1 MPTNYN
7 GQLRSNEIFAA
18 IYNMIISQQ
27 VFADNI
33 AGTNAQLVD
42 KARVDGS
49 MHGDTKLYYSTDALK
64 SSAWGNDAE
73 AADLLKLY
81 RPEDPSCQAIY
92 LDKFRQIALT
102 TDNYLSKRA
111 WSTEGAFSSF
121 NSVMKGWIRDTK
133 RIYDATTYNCYFG
146 TAESAVGKQ
155 SQEITISTAAG
166 AGNEA
171 QQIADFVADLMVEM
185 TDISRDFN
193 DYGYLR
199 SYNPSDIHIV
209 WKSSVVN
216 KMRHID
222 LPVIYHKDGVE
233 KTLDMGTWLPDR
245 YFGKVQT
252 AATPGDGTTVRSLI
266 EQEIGDNHYFAGDL
280 IKSGDTAPANTSYK
294 TDDTILCKIYVKL
307 PPFMSAFEVGTS
319 FFNPKSLTENN
330 YLTWGH
336 NTIQYL
342 YNYPLITV
350 RKGA

>member
-1 MPTNYN
+1 MPTNFN
-7 GQLRSNEIFAA
+7 GQLNSNEIFAA

-49 MHGDTKLYYSTDALK
+49 MYGDTKLYYATDALK
-64 SSAWGNDAE
+64 SSEWGNDAE
-73 AADLLKLY
+73 AQNLLKLY
-81 RPEDPSCQAIY
+81 RPKAPSCQAIT
-92 LDKFRQIALT
+92 LDVFRQIALT

-111 WSTEGAFSSF
+111 WADEGAFSSF
-121 NSVMKGWIRDTK
+121 NSVMKGWIRETK

-146 TAESAVGKQ
+146 TAETSVGAQKQ
-155 SQEITISTAAG
+155 TITISTADG

-171 QQIADFVADLMVEM
+171 QQIADFVADLMVKM
-185 TDISRDFN
+185 TDISTDFN

-199 SYNPSDIHIV
+199 SYAPSDIHIV

-233 KTLDMGTWLPDR
+233 KTLELGTWLPDR
-245 YFGKVQT
+245 YFGTVNT
-252 AATPGDGTTVRSLI
+252 AAKPGDGSTVRSLI
-266 EQEIGDNHYFAGDL
+266 EQEISTHHYFAGDL
-280 IKSGDTAPANTSYK
+280 IQTGDTAPANTSY
-294 TDDTILCKIYVKL
+294 TEDPTILCKVYVKL
-307 PPFMSAFEVGTS
+307 PPYMSAFEVGTS

-336 NTIQYL
+336 NTLQYF

-350 RKGA
+350 RKGS

>member
-7 GQLRSNEIFAA
+7 GQLRPNEIFAG

-27 VFADNI
+27 VYADNI

-49 MHGDTKLYYSTDALK
+49 MYGDTKLYYSTDALK
-64 SSAWGNDAE
+64 SSAWGDDAE
-73 AADLLKLY
+73 AANLLKLY

-133 RIYDATTYNCYFG
+133 RIYDSTTYNCYFG
-146 TAESAVGKQ
+146 TAESTTGKQ
-155 SQEITISTAAG
+155 SQTITISSEAG

-171 QQIADFVADLMVEM
+171 QQIADFVADLIVEM
-185 TDISRDFN
+185 TDVSRDFN
-193 DYGYLR
+193 DYQYLR

-245 YFGKVQT
+245 YFGKVQS

-266 EQEIGDNHYFAGDL
+266 EQEIGTNHYFAGDL

-342 YNYPLITV
+342 YNYPLVTI